1 MTIKIRDLQNLEQI
15 ECVDLTDKEMQ
26 LISGGLFN
34 GEKGFKLNG
43 FLALEVVSHGGSGDD
58 RLGNDWG

>member
-43 FLALEVVSHGGSGDD
+43 FITVDVVSHGGSGNN
-58 RLGNDWG
+58 RLSLEWG